1 MDELLKNAIHSIEI
15 GVEDSREMDDPR
27 RVASAIRNI
36 YAGVLLLCKK
46 VLWDASPRGT
56 DGVLIYRDIKLIPKD
71 DTITATPRKIHGS
84 TVNRREIEERF
95 KDLGLKINFSNL
107 NDLARIRNNAEHLF
121 MTDTTEMAKEALASA
136 MPIIEELLTDH
147 LNRDPSEEFEEG
159 VWKEILENSKV
170 LEQQKGRCNET
181 FCNIDWPFEI
191 LSKLVI
197 SVKCPKCESSLVEQG
212 EPSNASFE
220 MMTLHCTQCKN
231 TIAKENVIEEAI
243 RELYPQDIVLDSKSE
258 DSPSVVFCP
267 WCNHRSWVVKEH
279 GCVICQNTVAICS
292 QCKKDA
298 DPVNYTFDTIVCR
311 ECAQNMSIN
320 IDSTSTQ
327 S

>member
-71 DTITATPRKIHGS
+71 DTI
-84 TVNRREIEERF
+84 
-95 KDLGLKINFSNL
+95 
-107 NDLARIRNNAEHLF
+107 
-121 MTDTTEMAKEALASA
+121 
-136 MPIIEELLTDH
+136 
-147 LNRDPSEEFEEG
+147 
-159 VWKEILENSKV
+159 
-170 LEQQKGRCNET
+170 
-181 FCNIDWPFEI
+181 
-191 LSKLVI
+191 
-197 SVKCPKCESSLVEQG
+197 
-212 EPSNASFE
+212 
-220 MMTLHCTQCKN
+220 
-231 TIAKENVIEEAI
+231 
-243 RELYPQDIVLDSKSE
+243 
-258 DSPSVVFCP
+258 
-267 WCNHRSWVVKEH
+267 
-279 GCVICQNTVAICS
+279 
-292 QCKKDA
+292 
-298 DPVNYTFDTIVCR
+298 VCR